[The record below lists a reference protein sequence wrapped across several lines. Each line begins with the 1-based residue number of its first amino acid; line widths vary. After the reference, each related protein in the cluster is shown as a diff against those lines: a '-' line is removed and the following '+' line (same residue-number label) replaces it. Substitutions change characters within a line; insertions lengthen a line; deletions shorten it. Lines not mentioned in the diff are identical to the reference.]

1 MSEANKDK
9 KPIPRSVVLN
19 PDGYRFL
26 GINVLTGEAC
36 RLGQRLLCDLTED
49 AKALVQQYF
58 GAEIKFDK
66 NNNSMVGDEPAV
78 ASMMLGRDT
87 LREIAVFGM
96 MAKNCLAIIDSDKKT
111 GFNRIAIFD
120 QALLGQY
127 QRSNQEQFDNAA
139 KLGIS
144 SGDFYKSPSLIE
156 GVYSIR
162 PNPIYRAGP
171 QNEAPGRKAT
181 SMSMG

>member
-1 MSEANKDK
+1 MSEANKDQN
-9 KPIPRSVVLN
+9 PLPRSVVLN
-19 PDGYRFL
+19 SDGYRFL

-49 AKALVQQYF
+49 AKGLVQQYF
-58 GAEIKFDK
+58 GAEMKFDK

-78 ASMMLGRDT
+78 ASVMMGRDT

-96 MAKNCLAIIDSDKKT
+96 MVKNCLAIIEPDKKT

-139 KLGIS
+139 KVGIS
-144 SGDFYKSPSLIE
+144 PADFYKSPSLTE
-156 GVYSIR
+156 GLYSIR
-162 PNPIYRAGP
+162 LNNIHRSDL
-171 QNEAPGRKAT
+171 QNEAPAKKAG
-181 SMSMG
+181 SPSMG